1 MNPSRMRFD
10 RIAIVGLGLIGGSFA
25 LAARRAGIARK
36 ITGCDTSDVVE
47 YALGHN
53 FIDEVETSFYDG
65 KESEADLVY
74 LATPVR
80 AIIDFLR
87 ERASQLKR
95 GAIVTD
101 AGSTKRE
108 VFIAARQSLAKD
120 VHFIGGHPMAGSHRT
135 GIESAS
141 ADLFLD
147 APYAV
152 VTDGEG
158 NVTDRNYSIAL
169 DAVLDVVRAIGSRPV
184 LTSPARHDCIV
195 ARVSHMPQLL
205 STALAVAVAKK
216 GEGRELSGTGFA
228 EMTRLAGSSWSVW
241 EDICRTNADEISSAL
256 DEVILEIETI
266 RDSFAEGRLS
276 NLARAFDQA
285 NESTRDF

>member
-1 MNPSRMRFD
+1 MRFD

-36 ITGCDTSDVVE
+36 ITGFDTSDAVE
-47 YALGHN
+47 YALAHN
-53 FIDEVETSFYDG
+53 LIDEVEESFYDG
-65 KESEADLVY
+65 KESKADLVY

-80 AIIDFLR
+80 AILDFLQ
-87 ERASQLKR
+87 ERSRQFKP

-108 VFIAARQSLAKD
+108 IFIAARRWLTKE

-135 GIESAS
+135 GIEWAS
-141 ADLFLD
+141 ADLFLN

-158 NVTDRNYSIAL
+158 DLTDPNYSVAL
-169 DAVLDVVRAIGSRPV
+169 DAFLDVVRAIGSRPV
-184 LTSPARHDCIV
+184 LTTPARHDRLV
-195 ARVSHMPQLL
+195 ARVSHSPQLL

-256 DEVILEIETI
+256 DEVILEIESI
-266 RDSFAEGRLS
+266 RDSLAEGNFS
-276 NLARAFDQA
+276 TLARAFDQA

>member
-1 MNPSRMRFD
+1 MRFD

-25 LAARRAGIARK
+25 LAARRAGVARK
-36 ITGCDTSDVVE
+36 ITGYDTSDAVE
-47 YALGHN
+47 YALAHN
-53 FIDEVETSFYDG
+53 IINEVEEAFYDG

-80 AIIDFLR
+80 AIIDFLSS
-87 ERASQLKR
+87 RARQLKR

-108 VFIAARQSLAKD
+108 ILIAARQSLTEE
-120 VHFIGGHPMAGSHRT
+120 VYFIGGHPMAGSHRT

-141 ADLFLD
+141 ADIFLN

-152 VTDGEG
+152 VTDDEG
-158 NVTDRNYSIAL
+158 DLAGRNYSVAL
-169 DAVLDVVRAIGSRPV
+169 DAFLDVVRAIGSRPV
-184 LTSPARHDCIV
+184 LTTPARHDRVV
-195 ARVSHMPQLL
+195 ARVSHMPQLI

-216 GEGRELSGTGFA
+216 REGHELSGAGFA
-228 EMTRLAGSSWSVW
+228 DMTRLAGSSWSIW

-256 DEVILEIETI
+256 EEVILEIESI
-266 RDSFAEGRLS
+266 RDSLAEGRLS
-276 NLARAFDQA
+276 TLARTFDQA
-285 NESTRDF
+285 NELTEALLRRT